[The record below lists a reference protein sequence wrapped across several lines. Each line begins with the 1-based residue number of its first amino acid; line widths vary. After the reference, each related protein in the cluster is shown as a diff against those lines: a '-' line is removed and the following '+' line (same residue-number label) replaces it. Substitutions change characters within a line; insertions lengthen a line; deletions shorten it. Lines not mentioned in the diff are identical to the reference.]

1 MDSLFSIQSEV
12 VKVESKAHGSARI
25 VFDTQEGLT
34 LDARARIMKWHNE
47 QPGWLVF
54 AQEEIDPLYVANL
67 PKLTFDKDEK
77 SPSQRLH
84 ASLYVLWEQKK
95 KPTDTFEEFYR
106 IQMEK
111 YINHV
116 KEQLT

>member
-1 MDSLFSIQSEV
+1 MDSLFSVQAEV
-12 VKVESKAHGSARI
+12 VKVESKARGVARI

-34 LDARARIMKWHNE
+34 MDARAKIMKWHNE
-47 QPGWLVF
+47 QPGWLTF
-54 AQEEIDPLYVANL
+54 SQERIEPDYIANL
-67 PKLTFDKDEK
+67 PKLTFEKGEK

-84 ASLYVLWEQKK
+84 ATLYVLWEQKG

-106 IQMEK
+106 IAMEK
-111 YINHV
+111 YINNV